1 MRAAET
7 GRPLVQ
13 AAISGISAAIDADG
27 NVTSRTEL
35 FERTVLETTVTAT
48 TGETPYVRYGEWA
61 IGLSVI
67 ILAVAL
73 VIAVRRNRRA
83 RSIESAR
90 SVGDTKISADHRIA
104 EYKEVAPYRDPPE
117 HDFSGGRAR
126 ETR

>member
-1 MRAAET
+1 MF
-7 GRPLVQ
+7 
-13 AAISGISAAIDADG
+13 
-27 NVTSRTEL
+27 L
-35 FERTVLETTVTAT
+35 FNRST
-48 TGETPYVRYGEWA
+48 
-61 IGLSVI
+61 
-67 ILAVAL
+67 LAVVVAL
-73 VIAVRRNRRA
+73 VIAVSRNRRA